1 MAYGEQLLSALS
13 GMQYKP
19 MDDPYG
25 MAAAGIAQGIPSLN
39 NPYASTGSNMVN
51 TIGAGLLSALLA
63 GFAKN
68 EAQQENADRAL
79 VQQQYFKTTD
89 PTERAKL
96 VGEHSYLAPLQS
108 VDFMNQ
114 MDISNKVTEL
124 EKTKAVTNR
133 LDKEQYEAMTPLEA
147 AREQSVT
154 EAQLKGETDALGYNP
169 QQIDA
174 GDALRK
180 EFVARP
186 EYELFSSVATTKN
199 QLDQALLDK
208 SGKSD
213 PEILKLAA
221 TLISPVKAAKG
232 DIEGALA
239 ESDSIPSEWMG
250 KLRLATKG
258 QSTLD
263 DTERATLGRIGQRSL
278 AARRSA
284 FEPIYQDYVKQGV
297 ARGLAPD
304 FLQGQVPGAIL
315 RQGGAVGLSNTI
327 QDPAE
332 TPQSYAA
339 SLKAQGLDK
348 ATAQQKLI
356 EKFGQGALSGF

>member
-124 EKTKAVTNR
+124 EKTKAITNR

-147 AREQSVT
+147 DRAEK
-154 EAQLKGETDALGYNP
+154 LKNVDLDAERGVFGGFTKA
-169 QQIDA
+169 QIDA
-174 GDALRK
+174 GDDLKAK
-180 EFVARP
+180 FIARP
-186 EYELFSSVATTKN
+186 EYETFSAVATTKN

-263 DTERATLGRIGQRSL
+263 DTERATLGRIGQRALEARGQSL
-278 AARRSA
+278 DKVYRDYAADAAARNLGPNFLKSSIPYYTGPE
-284 FEPIYQDYVKQGV
+284 FIGV
-297 ARGLAPD
+297 MP
-304 FLQGQVPGAIL
+304 PS
-315 RQGGAVGLSNTI
+315 VG
-327 QDPAE
+327 
-332 TPQSYAA
+332 
-339 SLKAQGLDK
+339 
-348 ATAQQKLI
+348 AQQPQI
-356 EKFGQGALSGF
+356 NPTPAVTPTPNPQDALAELRRRGVIQ